1 MAHFNRKEALPWIVK
16 RYFIIYLITLV
27 VFLAVDAVWL
37 GFVAAGSL
45 PDYLSGFISGTANLL
60 AAGLFYLL
68 YPVGV
73 VHFAVREALLQ
84 RSPLKA
90 FISGALFG
98 LFAYATYDLTNWAT
112 LPGWPAVIVAVDI
125 AWGTI
130 LTGCTAAIAAWLGLR
145 WVYKE

>member
-1 MAHFNRKEALPWIVK
+1 MAHKKYI
-16 RYFIIYLITLV
+16 IIYIITLV
-27 VFLAVDAVWL
+27 IFLAIDAVWL
-37 GFVAAGSL
+37 GLVAAGL
-45 PDYLSGFISGTANLL
+45 YQTYLSGFIGASNLL

-73 VHFAVREALLQ
+73 VDFAVREGLRQA
-84 RSPLKA
+84 SPSKA
-90 FISGALFG
+90 FTSGALFG

-130 LTGCTAAIAAWLGLR
+130 LTGSTAAIATWLGLR
-145 WVYKE
+145 WVLED